1 MGSAMDVVQ
10 EVRQFNRFYT
20 RLIGLLDEHLPDSG
34 LSLPEG
40 RVLYELATSGKQTA
54 AELTRR
60 LSIDKAQL
68 SRVIRGLTDRKLL
81 TSEPD
86 PAHAKRK
93 ILSLTPAGRV
103 AFTELDQGTRF
114 RMESILTPLEA
125 AKRKK
130 LVSSMRE
137 IQAAFKARDH
147 APAPVTLRSLV
158 PGDLG
163 WVIHRQ
169 AVLYAQEYGW
179 DWTYEALISKI
190 LGEFATDFDA
200 SKEDGWIAERAGQIA
215 GSIFLMKSDDPVAAK
230 LRLLYVEPSARGS
243 GIGRRLVDTCIERA
257 RQLGYRRLTLW
268 TNDVLT
274 AARRIYET
282 SGFRLTK
289 EYAHRS
295 FGRDLVGQVWELDLF
310 PGERA
315 GT

>member
-1 MGSAMDVVQ
+1 MDVIR

-40 RVLYELATSGKQTA
+40 RVVYELATGGMQTA
-54 AELTRR
+54 ADLTRT
-60 LSIDKAQL
+60 LDIDKAQL
-68 SRVIRGLTDRKLL
+68 SRVIRRLKERKLV
-81 TSEPD
+81 TSEVD

-103 AFTELDQGTRF
+103 AFTELEHGTRF
-114 RMESILTPLEA
+114 RMKSVLRPLAA

-130 LVSSMRE
+130 LVSSMRD
-137 IQAAFKARDH
+137 IQAAFEARDR
-147 APAPVTLRSLV
+147 APAPVTLRSPV

-163 WVIHRQ
+163 LIIHRQ

-190 LGEFATDFDA
+190 LGEFAANFDP
-200 SKEDGWIAERAGQIA
+200 SKEDGWIAERAGEIV
-215 GSIFLMKSDDPVAAK
+215 GSIFLMKSDDPAVAK
-230 LRLLYVEPSARGS
+230 LRLLYVEPGARGS
-243 GIGRRLVDTCIERA
+243 GLGRRLVDTCIERA

-282 SGFRLTK
+282 SGFRLTR
-289 EYAHRS
+289 EYPHRS
-295 FGRDLVGQVWELDLF
+295 FGRDLVGQVWDLELLPRIRAV
-310 PGERA
+310 PG
-315 GT
+315 

>member
-1 MGSAMDVVQ
+1 MDVVE

-40 RVLYELATSGKQTA
+40 RVVYELATGGRQTA
-54 AELTRR
+54 ADLTRA
-60 LSIDKAQL
+60 LDIDKAQL
-68 SRVIRGLTDRKLL
+68 SRVIRRLKERRLV
-81 TSEPD
+81 TSEAD

-114 RMESILTPLEA
+114 RMESVLRPLAA
-125 AKRKK
+125 AKRKA
-130 LVSSMRE
+130 LVSSMRG
-137 IQAAFKARDH
+137 IQAAFETRDR
-147 APAPVTLRSLV
+147 APAPLTLRSLV

-169 AVLYAQEYGW
+169 AVLYAREYGW

-190 LGEFATDFDA
+190 LGEFAADFDA
-200 SKEDGWIAERAGQIA
+200 SKEDGWIAERAGQIV
-215 GSIFLMKSDDPVAAK
+215 GSIFLMKSDDPAVGK

-274 AARRIYET
+274 SARRIYEAT
-282 SGFRLTK
+282 GFRLTK
-289 EYAHRS
+289 EYPHRS
-295 FGRDLVGQVWELDLF
+295 FGHELVGQVFDLELHRNCGAD
-310 PGERA
+310 ES
-315 GT
+315 

>member
-1 MGSAMDVVQ
+1 MNVVQ

-20 RLIGLLDEHLPDSG
+20 RLIGLLNEHLPDSR

-40 RVLYELATSGKQTA
+40 RVVYELAAGGRQTA
-54 AELTRR
+54 ADLTRT
-60 LSIDKAQL
+60 LGIDKAQL
-68 SRVIRGLTDRKLL
+68 SRVVRRLKELKLV
-81 TSEPD
+81 TSEAD
-86 PAHAKRK
+86 SAHARRK

-103 AFTELDQGTRF
+103 AFAELDQGTRS
-114 RMESILTPLEA
+114 RMQSVLRPLAA
-125 AKRKK
+125 AKRKQ
-130 LVSSMRE
+130 LVSSMRDF
-137 IQAAFKARDH
+137 QAAFEARQR
-147 APAPVTLRSLV
+147 APAPITLRSPV

-169 AVLYAQEYGW
+169 AALYAQEYGW

-190 LGEFATDFDA
+190 LGEFAAGYDA
-200 SKEDGWIAERAGQIA
+200 SKEDGWVAERAEQIV
-215 GSIFLMKSDDPVAAK
+215 GSVFLMKSDDPAVAK

-257 RQLGYRRLTLW
+257 GQLGYRRLTLW

-282 SGFRLTK
+282 SGFRLAK

-295 FGRDLVGQVWELDLF
+295 FGRELVGQVWELELS
-310 PGERA
+310 PGGERQ
-315 GT
+315 GTGG

>member
-1 MGSAMDVVQ
+1 MDVIR

-40 RVLYELATSGKQTA
+40 RVVYELATGGMQTA
-54 AELTRR
+54 ADLTRT
-60 LSIDKAQL
+60 LDIDKAQL
-68 SRVIRGLTDRKLL
+68 SRVIRRLKERKLV
-81 TSEPD
+81 TSEVD

-103 AFTELDQGTRF
+103 AFTELEHGTRF
-114 RMESILTPLEA
+114 RMESVLRPLAA

-130 LVSSMRE
+130 LVSSMRD
-137 IQAAFKARDH
+137 IQAAFEARDR
-147 APAPVTLRSLV
+147 APAPVTLRSPV

-163 WVIHRQ
+163 LIIHRQ

-190 LGEFATDFDA
+190 LGEFAANFDP
-200 SKEDGWIAERAGQIA
+200 SKEDGWIAERAGEIV
-215 GSIFLMKSDDPVAAK
+215 GSIFLMKSDDPAVAK
-230 LRLLYVEPSARGS
+230 LRLLYVEPGARGS
-243 GIGRRLVDTCIERA
+243 GLGRRLVDTCIERA

-282 SGFRLTK
+282 SGFRLTR
-289 EYAHRS
+289 EYPHRS
-295 FGRDLVGQVWELDLF
+295 FGRDLVGQVWDLELLPRIRAV
-310 PGERA
+310 PG
-315 GT
+315 